1 NCYHHRSALHSSPT
15 RRSSDLDHAWQ
26 PNLAVRMDRLIARG
40 APPAILVMPDCFTR
54 YGGSQYLDS
63 SATGSYET
71 HLLEELIPWVDRE
84 RSEEHTSELQS
95 LTNLVCRL
103 L

>member
-1 NCYHHRSALHSSPT
+1 QLSRPHRYPHSSPT
-15 RRSSDLDHAWQ
+15 RRSSDLFERQNITESNFRA
-26 PNLAVRMDRLIARG
+26 
-40 APPAILVMPDCFTR
+40 
-54 YGGSQYLDS
+54 S
-63 SATGSYET
+63 SATDFFMAVAALKMRAPSRCAGRPSSCAPSQISSDT
-71 HLLEELIPWVDRE
+71 SRGKIVPPARSSP